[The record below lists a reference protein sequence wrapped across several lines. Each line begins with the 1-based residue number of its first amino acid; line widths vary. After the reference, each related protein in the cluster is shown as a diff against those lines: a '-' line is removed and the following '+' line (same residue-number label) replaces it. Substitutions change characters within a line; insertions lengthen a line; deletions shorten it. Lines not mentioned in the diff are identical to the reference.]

1 MKEKIGS
8 GQKITK
14 KLIRFSKK
22 VGEGS
27 IEHVQENVVERLSH
41 VHRVRLLILEWSLLV
56 IAIIFLSIT
65 QAYWYSNSYAIHTF
79 KRGGTYTEATL
90 GEVKSLNPLF
100 AQTNSEKALSK
111 LMFASLSS
119 PDYSGHSGLDLA
131 KSIRSDSTSKKWIVT
146 LRDNLK
152 WSDGAPLTN
161 EDVIFTTELI
171 KNPLVNNNFS
181 ANLSSVD
188 VFEEEGSIVFE
199 LTSPNVYFDSAL
211 DFPILPKHVLESVS
225 PELILESNF
234 SVKPITSGAYA
245 YNATQNIGTSGEKVV
260 YLVANDNYYKG
271 RPLIDSFVVHA
282 FMKSDDIIN
291 ALNNGTVTA
300 SGELTSEE
308 AKRVSNNNFVE
319 KQSGLNY
326 GVYAFF
332 DTAKVT
338 NKKLRTAIRKGIDMN
353 LVREVLNGEQ
363 SLDFPIIA
371 KQIDLEYPES
381 PKYDFNVAKS
391 EIAEILEKD
400 TKLQAGL
407 DIVTV
412 DSGYLPAVTKA
423 FAEQLDKLGIK
434 TNVVV
439 YDSDQDFVVNVL
451 SQRQY
456 DILIY
461 EIGLGSDPDVFAYY
475 HSSEAT
481 ENGHN
486 LSNYK
491 NSVVSD
497 SILSARATKNIDLR
511 KKKYQFFLDYF
522 MSDVPAI
529 GIYQTNM
536 NYFVN
541 KNVRSYSSDN
551 RLVTATDRFVDVN
564 KWGVIQATKNRT
576 P

>member
-65 QAYWYSNSYAIHTF
+65 QAYWYSNSYAIRTF

-188 VFEEEGSIVFE
+188 VFEEEGSIIFE
-199 LTSPNVYFDSAL
+199 LASPNVYFDSAL
-211 DFPILPKHVLESVS
+211 DFPILPKHALESVS

-282 FMKSDDIIN
+282 FMKSDDIVN

-308 AKRVSNNNFVE
+308 AKRVNNNNFVE

-332 DTAKVT
+332 DTAKE
-338 NKKLRTAIRKGIDMN
+338 LRTAIRKGIDMN

-381 PKYDFNVAKS
+381 PKYDFNAAKS
-391 EIAEILEKD
+391 EIAEILEKN

-423 FAEQLDKLGIK
+423 FVEQLDKLGIK

-475 HSSEAT
+475 HNSEAT

-551 RLVTATDRFVDVN
+551 RLVTATDRFIDVN
-564 KWGVIQATKNRT
+564 KWGVIQDVKNRT